1 MKVFLSHS
9 SKDAW
14 ATTGLIDLIRHIN
27 PDITVFCSSEAVI
40 IPGDNYKE
48 TIFEQIKDSDVFLAL
63 ISQNYWASKYSIIEL
78 GAAYA
83 QHSYDQVYAVRIQ
96 PIVLP
101 PLELKMAMADTP
113 LVEIEVTDII
123 DSASMRLLMNL
134 FIDETHNPTDLN
146 IKIAEYV
153 ESIHRH
159 VLETTSI
166 FRSSD
171 IDVFLDERPEYK
183 IRKRNVVHQEHS
195 EEEMELYYDLT
206 GLEYVPSFLSLAILY
221 QNDLNLR
228 EYLRFDRKAKL
239 RFSVLSDNAE
249 VEEIDLEVKSS
260 DRTKVKRFTFD
271 VGTGETELSLP
282 LSELDFSW
290 CEQVSEIC
298 FVLHPEQLQLTSGS
312 VSIRSLHVE
321 MNKQESL
328 EI

>member
-1 MKVFLSHS
+1 MKVFISHS

-134 FIDETHNPTDLN
+134 FIDETHNPADLN

-153 ESIHRH
+153 ESVHRH

-195 EEEMELYYDLT
+195 EEEMVLYYDLT

-228 EYLRFDRKAKL
+228 EYLRFDRKALL
-239 RFSVLSDNAE
+239 RFSVF
-249 VEEIDLEVKSS
+249 I
-260 DRTKVKRFTFD
+260 
-271 VGTGETELSLP
+271 G
-282 LSELDFSW
+282 
-290 CEQVSEIC
+290 
-298 FVLHPEQLQLTSGS
+298 
-312 VSIRSLHVE
+312 
-321 MNKQESL
+321 
-328 EI
+328 